1 MSTYPSQHIRSALFV
16 PGSRPER
23 FAKAL
28 DCGADCVIVD
38 FEDAVEEGLKVQARD
53 NLDEFLQANP
63 EVRLAVR
70 INAPGHREHAADIA
84 FCARHPGVS
93 TIVLPKAQSAEEIE
107 ALAVCVRP
115 IWPLIESAKGLLAL
129 EAISSAPYVERL
141 SFGALDLA
149 LDLRLENG
157 SLGADAVM
165 TQARYAIVLHS
176 VNAGLAKPVETVF
189 ADIADTDGL
198 IGAAENGREMGF
210 GAMLCIHPRQ
220 VETVNSI
227 FAVNETQLLW
237 ARKVLALAETQAGAF
252 QFEGQMIDAPVLGY
266 ARRLV
271 QDSRG

>member
-1 MSTYPSQHIRSALFV
+1 MSIYPSQQIRSVLFV

-53 NLDEFLQANP
+53 NLGEFFQANP
-63 EVRLAVR
+63 DVRLAVR
-70 INAPGHREHAADIA
+70 INATGHPEHVADIA

-107 ALAVCVRP
+107 ALAICARS

-129 EAISSAPYVERL
+129 EAIAGARYVERL

-149 LDLRLENG
+149 LDLGLENG

-176 VNAGLAKPVETVF
+176 ANAGLAKPIETVF
-189 ADIADTDGL
+189 ADIADTVGL
-198 IGAAENGREMGF
+198 NSFAENSREMGF

-220 VETVNSI
+220 VETVNSV
-227 FAVNETQLLW
+227 FAANETRLLW
-237 ARKVLALAETQAGAF
+237 ARKVLELAETQAGAF

-271 QDSRG
+271 QDSQG